1 MSLREVETSESAVRQ
16 VGRSS
21 RLPKPAFL
29 TFPQPDELNYPLAST
44 RQLIAFPRGVIVE
57 KDNRIASFSLSVAA
71 TNNTGRKTS
80 KRDVK
85 DDI

>member
-21 RLPKPAFL
+21 RLSKPAFL

-71 TNNTGRKTS
+71 TNNNGRKTS
-80 KRDVK
+80 KRDAK